1 MTGFR
6 LAGAMAVLLAGCTT
20 VGPDFNGPEPGFDRD
35 WTSPSLSGVALA
47 PADGLWWQQFHDPAL
62 TALIAAA
69 EAGNNN
75 LKIAGLRV
83 LEARAQLAA
92 VRSNLSPQSVTL
104 NAAGGYG
111 ASAPGTTGVQN
122 FDALFGTAAVN
133 AGWEIDFWGKF
144 KRGIEFADAGYLAQI
159 AVRDDFAILMRA
171 EVAKAYLDYRTLQE
185 RLAVVRTNI
194 ELQQRS
200 VEITEL
206 LFRKGAESELDLQ
219 QARTQLLATQSTVPG
234 LEAGLVQ
241 TRNGLALLLGRPPGP
256 IPELAL
262 SPPKLPAVPDRV
274 AADIPADLLRRRPD
288 VRAAALRAGAQSAQI
303 GVAKAEL
310 YPALS
315 LVGSVGITRTTI
327 GGLSNSLDIGIGP
340 SLRWNFL
347 DFGRICNNVR
357 LQDARFEELL
367 AVYRDTVLQAATEVD
382 NSAIAFTKAQEQG
395 TVLAG
400 SQMAAKRSLDLATL
414 QYRDGVS
421 DFQRVLD
428 AQAALLRSED
438 SYISNR
444 GSVAVTLVMLYKALG
459 GGWLATSE
467 TDLIDAAT
475 RARMAARTNWGDLLP
490 PTEPSPQPQSPPQ

>member
-6 LAGAMAVLLAGCTT
+6 LAGAIALMLVGCTT

-35 WTSPSLSGVALA
+35 WTSPSLAGVAMA
-47 PADGLWWQQFHDPAL
+47 PADGVWWQQFDDPAL

-75 LKIAGLRV
+75 LQIAGLRV
-83 LEARAQLAA
+83 IEARAQLAA
-92 VRSNLSPQSVTL
+92 VRANLKPQSVTL

-122 FDALFGTAAVN
+122 FDALFGTAEIN

-144 KRGIEFADAGYLAQI
+144 RRGVEAADANYLAQL
-159 AVRDDFAILMRA
+159 AVREDFAILMRA
-171 EVAKAYLDYRTLQE
+171 EVARAYLGYRTLQE

-194 ELQQRS
+194 ELQKRS
-200 VEITEL
+200 VEITDQ
-206 LFRKGAESELDLQ
+206 LFRRGAESELDLQ
-219 QARTQLLATQSTVPG
+219 QARTQLLATQSAVPG

-241 TRNGLALLLGRPPGP
+241 TRNGLALLVGRPPGP

-262 SPPKLPAVPDRV
+262 SPPQLPKVPEAVAVDV
-274 AADIPADLLRRRPD
+274 PADLLRRRPD

-303 GVAKAEL
+303 GIAKAEL

-315 LVGSVGITRTTI
+315 LVGSIGLTRTTL

-347 DFGRICNNVR
+347 DFGRIRNNVR
-357 LQDARFEELL
+357 VQDARFEAAL
-367 AVYRDTVLQAATEVD
+367 AGYRDTVLQAATEVD
-382 NSAIAFTKAQEQG
+382 NSAIALTKAQEEG
-395 TVLAG
+395 IVLAS
-400 SQMAAKRSLDLATL
+400 SQAAAKRSLDLATL
-414 QYRDGVS
+414 QYREGLS

-428 AQAALLRSED
+428 AQAALLRTQD

-444 GSVAVTLVMLYKALG
+444 GAVAVNLVLLYKALG
-459 GGWLATSE
+459 GGWLATSDA
-467 TDLIDAAT
+467 DLIDAET
-475 RARMAARTNWGDLLP
+475 RAQMAARTNWGNLLP
-490 PTEPSPQPQSPPQ
+490 PTAPVPQPKSPSQ